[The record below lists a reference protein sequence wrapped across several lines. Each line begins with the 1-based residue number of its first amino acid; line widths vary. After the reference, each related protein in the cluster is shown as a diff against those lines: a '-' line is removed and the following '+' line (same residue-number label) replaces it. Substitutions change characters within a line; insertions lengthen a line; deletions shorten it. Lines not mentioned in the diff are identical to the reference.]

1 MELLIPKEYTEVIA
15 RYEHQYWKEYAAIT
29 HHKFNKGSAGYIDYY
44 FDSESLEV
52 ILQKLMVCFGIEIPS
67 EHFPLI
73 RESGLNGKG
82 EILFYFNYS
91 SEKVECKSPFDAIE
105 LLVNKKVQADQ
116 NLVLNTWSFQILKKI

>member
-1 MELLIPKEYTEVIA
+1 M
-15 RYEHQYWKEYAAIT
+15 R
-29 HHKFNKGSAGYIDYY
+29 
-44 FDSESLEV
+44 
-52 ILQKLMVCFGIEIPS
+52 CFGIEIPS

-82 EILFYFNYS
+82 KEILFYFNYS
-91 SEKVECKSPFDAIE
+91 SEKVEYKSPFDAIE